1 MANKKKSPITG
12 FACEKAFIKGGV
24 QYYRDGL
31 GNIFSKPLDQ
41 SEMIGGG
48 YEVERNNDAANET
61 RLQRIKD
68 ITGKAKPTI
77 LDFGCGNGM
86 LVDFAKGRGF
96 DAVGYDLY
104 RPETHD
110 ALNSKYD
117 CLLLIEVIEHLSEP
131 FDELKLIKNLLNPGG
146 KVMIET
152 SFSDW
157 LTEHDAYI
165 EPKVG
170 HCTIF
175 SHAGL
180 DFLFE
185 KFGFKIG
192 KHINDNVRIYAV
204 G

>member
-12 FACEKAFIKGGV
+12 FACEKAFIKCGV

-31 GNIFSKPLDQ
+31 GNLFCKPLDQ
-41 SEMIGGG
+41 SEMIGGNN
-48 YEVERNNDAANET
+48 EMMRNNEADNLT
-61 RLQRIKD
+61 RLQRVKD
-68 ITGKAKPTI
+68 ITGKPNPTI

-86 LVDFAKGRGF
+86 LVCFGKARGYN
-96 DAVGYDLY
+96 VLGYDLY
-104 RPETHD
+104 RPETHG

-117 CLLLIEVIEHLSEP
+117 CLLLIEVVEHLSEP

-157 LTEHDAYI
+157 LTEHDSYI

-185 KFGFKIG
+185 KFGFKIC
-192 KHINDNVRIYAV
+192 KHINDNVRIYAL

>member
-41 SEMIGGG
+41 SEMVGGNN
-48 YEVERNNDAANET
+48 EMLRNNEADNIT
-61 RLQRIKD
+61 RLQRAKD
-68 ITGKAKPTI
+68 ITGKPNPTI

-86 LVDFAKGRGF
+86 LVCFGKARGYN
-96 DAVGYDLY
+96 VLGYDLY

-110 ALNSKYD
+110 ALNKKYD
-117 CLLLIEVIEHLSEP
+117 CLLLIEVVEHLSEP
-131 FDELKLIKNLLNPGG
+131 FDELKLMKNLLNPGG

-192 KHINDNVRIYAV
+192 KHINDNVRVFEA
-204 G
+204 

>member
-41 SEMIGGG
+41 SEMVGGNN
-48 YEVERNNDAANET
+48 EMLRNNEADNIT
-61 RLQRIKD
+61 RLQRAKD
-68 ITGKAKPTI
+68 ITGKPNPTI

-86 LVDFAKGRGF
+86 LVCFGKARGYN
-96 DAVGYDLY
+96 VLGYDLY

-110 ALNSKYD
+110 ALNKKYD

-175 SHAGL
+175 SHSGL

-192 KHINDNVRIYAV
+192 KHINDNVRVFEA
-204 G
+204 

>member
-1 MANKKKSPITG
+1 MTNKKKSPITG
-12 FACEKAFIKGGV
+12 MACEKAFIKGGV

-41 SEMIGGG
+41 SKMIGGLL
-48 YEVERNNDAANET
+48 EVERNNNGDNET
-61 RLQRIKD
+61 RLQRTKD
-68 ITGKAKPTI
+68 ITGKSNPSV

-86 LVDFAKGRGF
+86 LLDFAKSKGM
-96 DAVGYDLY
+96 DATGYDLF

-110 ALNSKYD
+110 ALNKKYD
-117 CLLLIEVIEHLSEP
+117 CVLLIEVVEHLSEP

-157 LTEHDAYI
+157 LTEHDSYI

-180 DFLFE
+180 DYLFD

>member
-31 GNIFSKPLDQ
+31 GNIFCKPLNQ
-41 SEMIGGG
+41 SEMVGGNN
-48 YEVERNNDAANET
+48 EMMRNNEADNLT
-61 RLQRIKD
+61 RLQRAKD
-68 ITGKAKPTI
+68 ITGKPNPTI

-86 LVDFAKGRGF
+86 LVCFGKARGYN
-96 DAVGYDLY
+96 VLGYDLY
-104 RPETHD
+104 RPETYD

-185 KFGFKIG
+185 KFGFKIC

>member
-41 SEMIGGG
+41 SEMVGGNN
-48 YEVERNNDAANET
+48 EMLRNNEADNIT
-61 RLQRIKD
+61 RLQRAKD
-68 ITGKAKPTI
+68 ITGKPNPTI

-86 LVDFAKGRGF
+86 LVCFGKARGYN
-96 DAVGYDLY
+96 VLGYDLY

-110 ALNSKYD
+110 ALNKKYD
-117 CLLLIEVIEHLSEP
+117 CLLLIEVVEHLSEP
-131 FDELKLIKNLLNPGG
+131 FDELKLIKNVLNPGG

-165 EPKVG
+165 EPKIG

-192 KHINDNVRIYAV
+192 KHINDNVRVFEA
-204 G
+204 

>member
-41 SEMIGGG
+41 SEMVGGNN
-48 YEVERNNDAANET
+48 EMLRNNEADNIT
-61 RLQRIKD
+61 RLQRAKD
-68 ITGKAKPTI
+68 ITGKPNPTI

-86 LVDFAKGRGF
+86 LVCFAKARGYNVF
-96 DAVGYDLY
+96 GYDLY

-110 ALNSKYD
+110 ALNKKYD

-131 FDELKLIKNLLNPGG
+131 FDELKLMKNLLNPGG

-192 KHINDNVRIYAV
+192 KHINRNVRIFEA
-204 G
+204 

>member
-41 SEMIGGG
+41 SEMVGGNN
-48 YEVERNNDAANET
+48 EMLRNNEADNIT
-61 RLQRIKD
+61 RLQRAKD
-68 ITGKAKPTI
+68 ITGKPNPTI

-86 LVDFAKGRGF
+86 LVSFGKARGYN
-96 DAVGYDLY
+96 VLGYDLY

-110 ALNSKYD
+110 ALNKKYD
-117 CLLLIEVIEHLSEP
+117 CILLIEVVEHLSEP

-180 DFLFE
+180 DHLFE

-192 KHINDNVRIYAV
+192 KHINRNVRVFEA
-204 G
+204 

>member
-41 SEMIGGG
+41 SEMVGGNN
-48 YEVERNNDAANET
+48 EMLRNNEADNIT
-61 RLQRIKD
+61 RLQRAKD
-68 ITGKAKPTI
+68 ITGKPNPTI

-86 LVDFAKGRGF
+86 LVCFGKARGYN
-96 DAVGYDLY
+96 VLGYDLY

-117 CLLLIEVIEHLSEP
+117 CLLLIEVVEHLSEP

-146 KVMIET
+146 KVMVET

-157 LTEHDAYI
+157 LTENDAYI

-192 KHINDNVRIYAV
+192 KHINRNVRIFKA
-204 G
+204 

>member
-1 MANKKKSPITG
+1 M
-12 FACEKAFIKGGV
+12 ACEKAFIKGGV

-31 GNIFSKPLDQ
+31 GNIFCKPIDQ
-41 SEMIGGG
+41 SAMVGGTN
-48 YEVERNNDAANET
+48 ESLRNEDEANAT

-68 ITGKAKPTI
+68 ITGKPNPTV
-77 LDFGCGNGM
+77 LDFGCGNGL
-86 LVDFAKGRGF
+86 LVDFAKSKGM
-96 DAVGYDLY
+96 DATGYDLF

-110 ALNSKYD
+110 AINKKYD
-117 CLLLIEVIEHLSEP
+117 CVLLIEVIEHTLEP

-157 LTEHDAYI
+157 LTEHDSYI

-175 SHAGL
+175 SHMGL

-185 KFGFKIG
+185 KFGFKAG
-192 KHINDNVRIYAV
+192 NHINDNVRIFEA
-204 G
+204 

>member
-41 SEMIGGG
+41 SEMVGGNN
-48 YEVERNNDAANET
+48 EMLRNNEADNIT
-61 RLQRIKD
+61 RLQRAKD
-68 ITGKAKPTI
+68 ITGKPNPTI
-77 LDFGCGNGM
+77 LDFGCGDGM
-86 LVDFAKGRGF
+86 LVCFGKARGYN
-96 DAVGYDLY
+96 VLGYDLY

-110 ALNSKYD
+110 ALNKKYD
-117 CLLLIEVIEHLSEP
+117 CLLLIEVVEHLSEP
-131 FDELKLIKNLLNPGG
+131 FDELKLIKNVLNPGG

-192 KHINDNVRIYAV
+192 KHINDNVRVFEA
-204 G
+204 

>member
-12 FACEKAFIKGGV
+12 MACEKAFIKGGV

-31 GNIFSKPLDQ
+31 GNLFCKPIDQ
-41 SEMIGGG
+41 SSMVGGTN
-48 YEVERNNDAANET
+48 EPVRNQDEANAT

-68 ITGKAKPTI
+68 ITGKQNPTV
-77 LDFGCGNGM
+77 LDFGCGNGL
-86 LVDFAKGRGF
+86 LVDFAKSKGMH
-96 DAVGYDLY
+96 ATGYDLF

-110 ALNSKYD
+110 ALNKKYD
-117 CLLLIEVIEHLSEP
+117 CILLIEVIEHTSEP

-157 LTEHDAYI
+157 LTEHDSYI

-175 SHAGL
+175 SHMGL

-185 KFGFKIG
+185 KFEFKAG
-192 KHINDNVRIYAV
+192 KHINRNVRVFEA
-204 G
+204 

>member
-41 SEMIGGG
+41 SEMVGGNN
-48 YEVERNNDAANET
+48 EMLRNNEADNIT
-61 RLQRIKD
+61 RLQRAKD
-68 ITGKAKPTI
+68 ITGKPNPTI

-86 LVDFAKGRGF
+86 LVCFGKARGYNVF
-96 DAVGYDLY
+96 GYDLY

-110 ALNSKYD
+110 ALNKKYD
-117 CLLLIEVIEHLSEP
+117 CLLLIEVVEHLSEP
-131 FDELKLIKNLLNPGG
+131 FDELKLIKNVLNPGG

-192 KHINDNVRIYAV
+192 KHINDNVRVFEA
-204 G
+204 

>member
-41 SEMIGGG
+41 SEMVGGNN
-48 YEVERNNDAANET
+48 EMLRNNEADNIT
-61 RLQRIKD
+61 RLQRAKD
-68 ITGKAKPTI
+68 ITGKPNPTI

-86 LVDFAKGRGF
+86 LVCFGKARGYSM
-96 DAVGYDLY
+96 AGYDLY
-104 RPETHD
+104 RPETHN
-110 ALNSKYD
+110 ALNKKYD
-117 CLLLIEVIEHLSEP
+117 CLLLIEVVEHLSEP
-131 FDELKLIKNLLNPGG
+131 FDELKLIKNVLNPGG

-192 KHINDNVRIYAV
+192 KHINDNVRVFEA
-204 G
+204 

>member
-12 FACEKAFIKGGV
+12 FACEKAFIKCGV

-41 SEMIGGG
+41 SEMVGGNN
-48 YEVERNNDAANET
+48 EMLRNNEADNIT
-61 RLQRIKD
+61 RLQRAKD
-68 ITGKAKPTI
+68 ITGKPNPTI

-86 LVDFAKGRGF
+86 LVCFGKARGYN
-96 DAVGYDLY
+96 VLGYDLY

-110 ALNSKYD
+110 ALNKKYD
-117 CLLLIEVIEHLSEP
+117 CLLLIEVVEHLSEP
-131 FDELKLIKNLLNPGG
+131 FDELKLIKNVLNPGG

-192 KHINDNVRIYAV
+192 KHINDNVRVFEA
-204 G
+204 

>member
-1 MANKKKSPITG
+1 MTNKKKSPITG
-12 FACEKAFIKGGV
+12 MACEKAFIKGGV

-41 SEMIGGG
+41 SKMIGGLL
-48 YEVERNNDAANET
+48 EVERNNNGDNET
-61 RLQRIKD
+61 RLQRTKD
-68 ITGKAKPTI
+68 ITGKSNPSV

-86 LVDFAKGRGF
+86 LLDFAKSKDM
-96 DAVGYDLY
+96 DATGYDLY

-110 ALNSKYD
+110 ALNKKYD
-117 CLLLIEVIEHLSEP
+117 CVLLIEVVEHLSEP

-157 LTEHDAYI
+157 LTEHDSYI

-175 SHAGL
+175 SHMGL